1 MASNPD
7 SRPHHN
13 GAPRRRRS
21 LEIPPPP
28 GEREIVVVEALKTL
42 TTKRKKFIRKVEDAI
57 EDNGITIEVA
67 RLRDRLTKLAL
78 GDTERL
84 LLSTPG
90 VTEKL
95 FYKAIEEELEDYD
108 TDRFKDFLAEM
119 FRERGGKGTGGGET
133 TSSASTGR
141 STPARSSGGT
151 AKATS
156 TRAAGSKQGT
166 TKGAS

>member
-1 MASNPD
+1 MAPTSD
-7 SRPHHN
+7 SRSHHN

-28 GEREIVVVEALKTL
+28 GQRELVVVEALKTL
-42 TTKRKKFIRKVEDAI
+42 TKKRKKFIGKVEDAI

-119 FRERGGKGTGGGET
+119 FRDRGGKGTSGAET
-133 TSSASTGR
+133 TSSASRGR
-141 STPARSSGGT
+141 STSAKSSGSTVKATPARAASG
-151 AKATS
+151 KP
-156 TRAAGSKQGT
+156 GT
-166 TKGAS
+166 TKGTS

>member
-1 MASNPD
+1 MATTPD
-7 SRPHHN
+7 SRSHHN

-21 LEIPPPP
+21 LEIPPPSVP
-28 GEREIVVVEALKTL
+28 REIVVVEALRTL
-42 TTKRKKFIRKVEDAI
+42 TKKRKKFIGKVEDAI

-67 RLRDRLTKLAL
+67 RLRDRLVNLAL

-119 FRERGGKGTGGGET
+119 FRDRGGKGTSSAET
-133 TSSASTGR
+133 ASASTGR
-141 STPARSSGGT
+141 STSAKPSGST
-151 AKATS
+151 AKAKS
-156 TRAAGSKQGT
+156 ARGASSKPGT
-166 TKGAS
+166 TKGTS

>member
-1 MASNPD
+1 MATTPD
-7 SRPHHN
+7 FRSHHDS
-13 GAPRRRRS
+13 AKRRRRS

-42 TTKRKKFIRKVEDAI
+42 TNKRKKFIGKVEDAI

-84 LLSTPG
+84 LLATPG

-95 FYKAIEEELEDYD
+95 FFKAIEEELEDYD
-108 TDRFKDFLAEM
+108 SDRFKDFLAEM
-119 FRERGGKGTGGGET
+119 FRNQEGKGARGTAS
-133 TSSASTGR
+133 SSASTGG
-141 STPARSSGGT
+141 STPAKSSGSTGKTSPVKAPSRKPGT
-151 AKATS
+151 N
-156 TRAAGSKQGT
+156 
-166 TKGAS
+166 KGKS